1 MCAQAKTVPLLPFVP
16 CLSSNQIGLSCF
28 VFSEETMDSIEGAIT
43 VTFTPEKCEKK
54 VAHGD
59 NLSMHYTGTIDQT
72 SPVGEKGKQFDS
84 SVGR

>member
-1 MCAQAKTVPLLPFVP
+1 MCAQAKTAPFYRAPSLKDQSNRLL
-16 CLSSNQIGLSCF
+16 CLVLT
-28 VFSEETMDSIEGAIT
+28 EDTMDSIEGAIT
-43 VTFTPEKCEKK
+43 VTFTPEECEKK